1 MTSPVPAPEH
11 PPALTADGKLGADIP
26 ALDPPQ
32 REQDIGRI
40 YDALAHGRG
49 RQWVDDGNVDALVEM
64 AQRAGN
70 AQLEL
75 LLREWRS
82 ACGEDAAAVQ
92 LAPAVPPPRRSG
104 DPV

>member
-11 PPALTADGKLGADIP
+11 SPGRPADGKLGADLP
-26 ALDPPQ
+26 AADPAQ
-32 REQDIGRI
+32 REQDLGRI

-49 RQWVDDGNVDALVEM
+49 REWVDEGNVDALVTM

-70 AQLEL
+70 PRLEL

-82 ACGEDAAAVQ
+82 PCGEDAAAVQ
-92 LAPAVPPPRRSG
+92 LPPAVPPPRRSG
-104 DPV
+104 G

>member
-1 MTSPVPAPEH
+1 MTSPVPMPEH
-11 PPALTADGKLGADIP
+11 PPVRTADGKLGADIP
-26 ALDPPQ
+26 ALDAPQ
-32 REQDIGRI
+32 PEQDLGRI

-49 RQWVDDGNVDALVEM
+49 RERVDDGNVDALVTM

-82 ACGEDAAAVQ
+82 ACGEDAAAVE
-92 LAPAVPPPRRSG
+92 LPPAVPPPRRSG
-104 DPV
+104 A

>member
-11 PPALTADGKLGADIP
+11 PPVRTADGKLGADIP

-32 REQDIGRI
+32 REQDLDRI

-49 RQWVDDGNVDALVEM
+49 REWVDEGNVDALVAM

-82 ACGEDAAAVQ
+82 PCGEDAAAVQ
-92 LAPAVPPPRRSG
+92 LPPAVPPPRRSG
-104 DPV
+104 D